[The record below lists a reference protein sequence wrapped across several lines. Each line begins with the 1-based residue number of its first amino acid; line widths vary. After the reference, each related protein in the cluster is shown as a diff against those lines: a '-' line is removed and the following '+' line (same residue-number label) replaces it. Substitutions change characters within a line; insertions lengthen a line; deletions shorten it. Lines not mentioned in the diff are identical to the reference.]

1 MHGSIVV
8 TPDDCCVLSKAL
20 SLMVEA
26 LGLLDAAGVRADI
39 GAQLDDAISRL
50 QEILNATTQD
60 D

>member
-1 MHGSIVV
+1 
-8 TPDDCCVLSKAL
+8 
-20 SLMVEA
+20 MVEA